1 MHWFYIKKNIIHVG
15 YNINVLVNISQIQMF
30 RINTVNLY
38 YFITNYIGPR

>member
-1 MHWFYIKKNIIHVG
+1 MHWFYIKKNIG